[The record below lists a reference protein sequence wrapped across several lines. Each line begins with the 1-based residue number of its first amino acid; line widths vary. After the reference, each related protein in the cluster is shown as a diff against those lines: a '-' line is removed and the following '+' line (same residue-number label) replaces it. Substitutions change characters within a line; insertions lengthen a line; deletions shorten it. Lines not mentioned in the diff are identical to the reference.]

1 MSTRKY
7 LPWKTWKQY
16 AKLTSLKKFK
26 RHKSSNGSG
35 WNSEKRR
42 KRENNSSNERRLLQT
57 GESREG
63 KSRANVLRLKENFTR
78 EWGYN
83 DEKMVELLSRLA
95 VKVRFITKF
104 SKIFRFPKIFS
115 NFFPKY
121 LWIFFLNLGEI
132 RKRKFLSAS

>member
-7 LPWKTWKQY
+7 RPWKTWKQY

-78 EWGYN
+78 EWCYN

-95 VKVRFITKF
+95 VKVRFITKIIEF
-104 SKIFRFPKIFS
+104 SNVIQNFYISKI
-115 NFFPKY
+115 
-121 LWIFFLNLGEI
+121 FLNLGEI